1 MVKVH
6 LTRKFAQRI
15 NGIDLSSVQAGD
27 YIDVTEHEA
36 EILMKEGWAS
46 PVDTADD
53 RKRRPKV
60 PPVVD

>member
-1 MVKVH
+1 MVKLR

-27 YIDVTEHEA
+27 DIEVSEHEA
-36 EILMKEGWAS
+36 EILMREGWAS

-53 RKRRPKV
+53 RDRRPKV
-60 PPVVD
+60 PRVVD